1 MSVRDSTLINRGK
14 ENSKK
19 YFLLEKCLLF
29 KGRMTQIPL
38 RVFGQNDFP
47 LGGGRGYPPI
57 PLKNSIFC
65 LFHAFLALFGPLNG
79 LFGPFLTLSN
89 KKIHHF

>member
-1 MSVRDSTLINRGK
+1 MISWEIVSLLEQGNFWSLEYKRRKRGRWKISMRDSTLINRGK

-19 YFLLEKCLLF
+19 YLLLEKCLLF

-47 LGGGRGYPPI
+47 LRRGGGSTPQFR
-57 PLKNSIFC
+57 
-65 LFHAFLALFGPLNG
+65 
-79 LFGPFLTLSN
+79 
-89 KKIHHF
+89 